1 MKNLSLRIFFK
12 LIKATISF
20 PVTFLCFAGYYLHTN
35 HVDYR
40 IWLACAGVFLLS
52 SASSALNQVIEQKY
66 DAIMERTKNRP
77 LPSGQITT
85 NTAIII
91 VICLFL
97 LGTGSLMALS
107 ITSALLGLL
116 AVAWYILV
124 YTLLKRK
131 TPFATIPGSLIGALP
146 VLIGWTAA
154 GGSLTNVPIL
164 LIATFIFLWQI
175 PHFWLLMIVYGT
187 DYEKAGFPTLFRIFS
202 ARNLKFW
209 TMCWII
215 TLAMF
220 SFFFVPFEMVNS
232 NASKMILLLANIGI
246 IALSGLYLISGKN
259 LGLKKLFHYLNLYM
273 LAVVII
279 ILFEQA

>member
-1 MKNLSLRIFFK
+1 MKNISLPIFLK

-20 PVTFLCFAGYYLHTN
+20 PVTFLCFAGYYLHSN
-35 HVDYR
+35 HVDYQ

-97 LGTGSLMALS
+97 LGTGSLMVLS
-107 ITSALLGLL
+107 ITSAFLGIL

-164 LIATFIFLWQI
+164 LIATFVFLWQI
-175 PHFWLLMIVYGT
+175 PHFWLLMMVYGT
-187 DYEKAGFPTLFRIFS
+187 DYEKAGFPTLYRVFS
-202 ARNLKFW
+202 AQNLKFW
-209 TMCWII
+209 TLCWII
-215 TLAMF
+215 TLAIF
-220 SFFFVPFEMVNS
+220 SFLFVPFDMVS
-232 NASKMILLLANIGI
+232 NTYAKIALLSVNIGI
-246 IALSGLYLISGKN
+246 IGLSGFYLLSVKH
-259 LGLKKLFHYLNLYM
+259 LGLKHLFHYLNLYM

-279 ILFEQA
+279 ILIERL